1 MSLKGANRARPP
13 DRERKIALEFLFK
26 LLKDALMASENL
38 GEELSTWS
46 PEQLR
51 LITKIAV
58 LYHEEKLGQAE
69 ISRKLNLSQA
79 RVSRYLKMAEKE
91 GIVRTTVVQPF
102 GIYVG
107 LEKALEE
114 KFGLLEVVVVE
125 NIEGASLVS
134 SLGSAAAT
142 YLETTLLLN
151 DHIGISSW
159 STTLLSTVEAM
170 RSRPRKVVNEVIQL
184 IGGVGS
190 PQAQIQ
196 ASRLVSHLAEL
207 TLATPYYM
215 AAPGIASSK
224 EVKKA
229 FLSDPAVSQTIEA
242 WSRVTTLLVG
252 IGAFPASP
260 LLAASGNALD
270 KSEEQQLAREGA
282 VGEICLR
289 YFDQE
294 GSAMAPAIEDR
305 VIAIDAKS
313 IKKVHRRIAVAGGPK
328 KLNAIRG
335 AVLGGWINVL
345 ITDSDTAR
353 QLLEPP
359 RLKRN
364 R

>member
-1 MSLKGANRARPP
+1 MNGANT
-13 DRERKIALEFLFK
+13 
-26 LLKDALMASENL
+26 
-38 GEELSTWS
+38 GESLSTSS

-58 LYHEEKLGQAE
+58 LYHEEGLGQGD
-69 ISRKLNLSQA
+69 ISKKLNLSQA
-79 RVSRYLKMAEKE
+79 RVSRYLKQAEKE
-91 GIVRTTVVQPF
+91 GIIRTTVVQPF

-114 KFGLLEVVVVE
+114 KFGLREVVVVE

-142 YLETTLLLN
+142 YLETTLIVN

-159 STTLLSTVEAM
+159 SSTLLATVEAM
-170 RSRPRKVVNEVIQL
+170 RSRPRKVVNEVTQL

-207 TLATPYYM
+207 TLATPNYM

-229 FLSDPAVSQTIEA
+229 FLSDPAVSQTIKS
-242 WSRVTTLLVG
+242 WDRITTLLVG
-252 IGAFPASP
+252 IGSFPASP
-260 LLAASGNALD
+260 LLAASGNALGKD
-270 KSEEQQLAREGA
+270 EELQLAKAGA

-289 YFDQE
+289 YFDKDGE
-294 GSAMAPAIEDR
+294 AMSPLIEER
-305 VIAIDAKS
+305 IISMDAKAM
-313 IKKVHRRIAVAGGPK
+313 KKVPRRIAVAGGVK
-328 KLNAIRG
+328 KLPAIRA
-335 AVLGGWINVL
+335 AVLGGWANVL
-345 ITDSDTAR
+345 ITDSEVAR

-359 RLKRN
+359 RLKRK
-364 R
+364 